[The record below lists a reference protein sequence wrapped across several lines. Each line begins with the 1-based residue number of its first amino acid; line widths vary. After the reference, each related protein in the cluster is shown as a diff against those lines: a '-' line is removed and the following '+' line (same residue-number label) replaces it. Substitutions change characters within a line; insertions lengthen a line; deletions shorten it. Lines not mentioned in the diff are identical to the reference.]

1 MMTILEKREIR
12 QLTPARFCGSL
23 TAVAALALFSAASAL
38 AAPIGAKAVYVE
50 GTVTVFS
57 VVDKKTHPVKVG
69 TEFAEGDK
77 VTTAAASELEIEFDT
92 GDLIRL
98 DENTEMT
105 IKSLSRSGE
114 GSTSSIFGMALGRV
128 KASVSKL
135 ADGKSKFEF
144 HTKTAI
150 CGVAGTPPFVVE
162 ATEDQT
168 NVDLLGEPGAP
179 GKVYVQGATGPGQ
192 KVVFLTALTRTIV
205 RMGENPLDPFPVTPE
220 RLRTL
225 KKLLRFEFEKLT
237 GRATAPDEEM
247 MMESLARRLSLP
259 RPVDPSDPDTL
270 EDLERQYDQGRVF
283 EDGGDA
289 GPEQSIT
296 RGKIKI
302 DLR

>member
-1 MMTILEKREIR
+1 MRYLSP
-12 QLTPARFCGSL
+12 L
-23 TAVAALALFSAASAL
+23 VAAAVLVFLSAPAAI
-38 AAPIGAKAVYVE
+38 AAPIGTKAVYVE

-69 TEFAEGDK
+69 TEFAEGDE

-98 DENTEMT
+98 DENTELV
-105 IKSLSRSGE
+105 IKSLNRNE
-114 GSTSSIFGMALGRV
+114 AGSTSSVFGMALGRV
-128 KASVSKL
+128 KAAVSKL
-135 ADGKSKFEF
+135 ADEESRFEL

-162 ATEDQT
+162 AKDDQT

-205 RMGENPLDPFPVTPE
+205 RMGEDPLEPFPVTPE
-220 RLRTL
+220 RLRQL

-237 GRATAPDEEM
+237 GRAPTPDEEM

-259 RPVDPSDPDTL
+259 RPADPSNPDTL

-283 EDGGDA
+283 EDGGVA

-302 DLR
+302 NLK